1 MKARNLT
8 STVKKAGLVFF
19 TMLTFAGYVFAQT
32 TNGDNHRQLT
42 KLDLVN
48 LKAGIQSD
56 NDGVKKDCI
65 YFAAIYD
72 VKEAYETLDEQLKNE
87 NNPSLRVLI
96 SLALCKLSDPN
107 GVNSVD
113 NDTLLDWREKVSSIS
128 NSIINDNM
136 KHITGVA
143 SSR

>member
-32 TNGDNHRQLT
+32 TNGD
-42 KLDLVN
+42 
-48 LKAGIQSD
+48 IQSD